1 MTALPD
7 IRTIACVMGG
17 KVFGRKAL
25 VPGPGHSPRDG
36 SLSISLSATDPD
48 GFIVYSFAGDD
59 WRECRDYVCDKLG
72 IPRWRP
78 SPDRSGRTFRRER
91 RARSSD
97 GLNDENRRIE
107 FALRL
112 WEEARDPRGTLV
124 VNYLRGRKLCLTDE
138 HSGSVIRFHPELK
151 LSGARVGGMLCLIRD
166 IRTNSPCGIHRTFL
180 DSIGRKLDRK
190 MLGRARA
197 GAIKLDADETVTLGL
212 NIGEGVETSLAAWLA
227 GLRPVWALGSATAI
241 ATFPVLSGI
250 DAVTV
255 LGETDDNGAN
265 ERAVQ
270 SCAARWKGAER
281 EALIATPIVG
291 GDFNDAWMEAVS

>member
-1 MTALPD
+1 MLPD
-7 IRTIACVMGG
+7 IQTVARVMGG
-17 KVFGRKAL
+17 KVFRGKAL

-36 SLSISLSATDPD
+36 SLSISLSVTDPD
-48 GFIVYSFAGDD
+48 GFIVHSFAGDD

-72 IPRWRP
+72 IPRWSP
-78 SPDRSGRTFRRER
+78 SADRSGLTSRRDT
-91 RARSSD
+91 ARHGCNS
-97 GLNDENRRIE
+97 LNDENERIG
-107 FALRL
+107 FALQL
-112 WEEARDPRGTLV
+112 WNEARDPRGTAV
-124 VNYLRGRKLCLTDE
+124 VNYLHTRKLSLPEE
-138 HSGSVIRFHPELK
+138 HAGAVIRFHPELK
-151 LSGARVGGMLCLIRD
+151 LNGARVGGMLCLIRD

-180 DSIGRKLDRK
+180 DRIGRKLDRK

-212 NIGEGVETSLAAWLA
+212 NIGEGIETSLAAWLA

-241 ATFPVLSGI
+241 AAFPVLSGI
-250 DAVTV
+250 DVVTV
-255 LGETDDNGAN
+255 LGETHDNGAN